1 MKPAILLMLT
11 STARL
16 AAALGQEAV
25 VSFNGSAGDFQIA
38 GGAISQGQ
46 ILVSENDFWGVI
58 RAAGDLAADFG
69 RVTGTNYTL
78 STDATL
84 NSTSGGGVPAAVYTF
99 NPVNNKNNTFVS
111 IVAGPV
117 RTRRRCTDRIPSTP
131 PQRPRTS
138 PAPPTPPP
146 RRAP

>member
-1 MKPAILLMLT
+1 MKPSKLLTLA
-11 STARL
+11 STAHL

-25 VSFNGSAGDFQIA
+25 VSFNGTAGDFQIA

-78 STDATL
+78 STDSTL
-84 NSTSGGGVPAAVYTF
+84 NSTSGGGAAAVYTF
-99 NPVNNKNNTFVS
+99 NPVNNKNNTIVS
-111 IVAGPV
+111 IVAA
-117 RTRRRCTDRIPSTP
+117 PSAHDVGVLT
-131 PQRPRTS
+131 
-138 PAPPTPPP
+138 A
-146 RRAP
+146 